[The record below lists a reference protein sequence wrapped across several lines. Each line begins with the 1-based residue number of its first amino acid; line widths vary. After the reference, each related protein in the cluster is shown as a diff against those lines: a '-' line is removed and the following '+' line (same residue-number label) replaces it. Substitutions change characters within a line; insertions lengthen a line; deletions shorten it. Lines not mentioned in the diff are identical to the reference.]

1 MKMLP
6 QSRTLTRSWSLRL
19 RILVYL
25 GCLLAGVGLVGY
37 EVTDYLV
44 ERNVAAFEE
53 REAQA
58 HMDRAVLGVTQS
70 ISGMDVVVYDNATWN
85 DTFAHLQHF
94 NAEYLSTNYTAA
106 ALRNL
111 KVEQVIFLT
120 PQAHLHSA
128 VELVGESVQT
138 LSADSPLVQAAQRA
152 VMDVP
157 LPAPMRGRHLLRW
170 VNGHALAIA
179 YAAVR
184 RSDAGPQI
192 AGWMVLVR
200 DLDQST
206 AALEQVIGN
215 ELVFSPDKHTQVNQR
230 VQTLPDSVGESEI
243 HLKITAEPALTDQST
258 QVGYLLL
265 LNSTLMSL
273 IAILLVGLLLDGLV
287 LRRLSLFA
295 ALARADKSD
304 KSDKSNEDENAPV
317 TKWPVLGTDELDVL
331 AVSLN
336 AMVMERSLTENQL
349 KSEARTDLLT
359 GLGNR
364 RHLLESMERVF
375 AQVRRGQTMD
385 LSVFLLDLDGFKH
398 INDSLGHEAGD
409 AMLVWIGHQIA
420 HAIRDSDLAVR
431 LGGDEFAV
439 FSFMP
444 QGKQDV
450 DVFAERI
457 LRVVSRPHTY
467 HGQVLVSSASLGV
480 VVADPTQ
487 PAEVALRNAD
497 IAMYAAKNLGKN
509 RYTVFTD
516 AMHSDVQER
525 MQLEQ
530 HLRQAIKDRAF
541 DVWFQPIVDIRSGKT
556 AMVEALA
563 RLKIHGKFCPPD
575 RFIALAEDAG
585 LIGAIGQELAEKAVE
600 ALSRLHKVLPGLIV
614 NINLSAHQLMD
625 PGLPDFLN
633 ATLQK
638 NAVSVEHVHLELT
651 ETAVARDSEQL
662 LAMLVQL
669 ANAGYH
675 LHLDDFGTGQS
686 SLNRVQ
692 DLPFSSLKLDKSF
705 VDLLLKDVDTIPRL
719 MISLAQELDMQV
731 IAEGVESLEQVGML
745 KEMGYFLIQGYVFA
759 KPMPED
765 VLLQWLQEQK
775 SRG

>member
-1 MKMLP
+1 MKMRP

-37 EVTDYLV
+37 TITNYLV
-44 ERNVAAFEE
+44 DRNVAAFEE
-53 REAQA
+53 REAQTR
-58 HMDRAVLGVTQS
+58 MDRAVLGVTQS

-85 DTFAHLQHF
+85 DTFAHLQDF

-120 PQAHLHSA
+120 PQAQLHSG
-128 VELVGESVQT
+128 VELVGDAVQV
-138 LSADSPLVQAAQRA
+138 LHANAVLVQAVQRA

-157 LPAPMRGRHLLRW
+157 LPAPMRGQHLLRW
-170 VNGHALAIA
+170 VNGRAVAMA
-179 YAAVR
+179 FAAVR
-184 RSDAGPQI
+184 RSDAGPQT

-200 DLDQST
+200 DLDRSAQE
-206 AALEQVIGN
+206 LEQVIGN
-215 ELVFSPDKHTQVNQR
+215 ELVFAPDRHTQANQR
-230 VQTLPDSVGESEI
+230 VQPLPDSLGESGI
-243 HLKITAEPALTDQST
+243 SLKITVEPALKDQST
-258 QVGYLLL
+258 RVGYLLL
-265 LNSTLMSL
+265 LNSTAMSL

-295 ALARADKSD
+295 ALART
-304 KSDKSNEDENAPV
+304 DKSNPVGDENVPL
-317 TKWPVLGTDELDVL
+317 TRWPVLGTDELDVL

-349 KSEARTDLLT
+349 KSEARTDVLT

-364 RHLLESMERVF
+364 RHLLESMERIF
-375 AQVRRGQTMD
+375 AQARRGQAMD
-385 LSVFLLDLDGFKH
+385 LTVFLLDLDGFKH

-444 QGKQDV
+444 QGRQDV
-450 DVFAERI
+450 EVFAERI

-467 HGQVLVSSASLGV
+467 HGQILVSSASLGV
-480 VVADPTQ
+480 VVADPSQ

-530 HLRQAIKDRAF
+530 HLRQAIKERAF

-563 RLKIHGKFCPPD
+563 RLKIHGKYCPPN
-575 RFIALAEDAG
+575 RFIPLAEDAG
-585 LIGAIGQELAEKAVE
+585 LIAAIGQELAEKAVE
-600 ALSRLHKVLPGLIV
+600 ALSRLHKVQPGLIV

-625 PGLPDFLN
+625 PALPDFLH

-651 ETAVARDSEQL
+651 ETAVARDGERL
-662 LAMLVQL
+662 FAMLVQL
-669 ANAGYH
+669 KDAGYH

-692 DLPFSSLKLDKSF
+692 ELPFGSLKLDKSF

-775 SRG
+775 NRG

>member
-1 MKMLP
+1 MKMRP

-37 EVTDYLV
+37 TITNYLV
-44 ERNVAAFEE
+44 DRNVAAFEE
-53 REAQA
+53 REAQTR
-58 HMDRAVLGVTQS
+58 MDRAVLGVTQS

-85 DTFAHLQHF
+85 DTFAHLQEF
-94 NAEYLSTNYTAA
+94 SAEYLSTNYTAA

-120 PQAHLHSA
+120 PQAQLHSG
-128 VELVGESVQT
+128 VELVGDAVQV
-138 LSADSPLVQAAQRA
+138 LHANAVLVQAVQRA

-157 LPAPMRGRHLLRW
+157 LPAPMRGQHLLRW
-170 VNGHALAIA
+170 VNGRAVAMA
-179 YAAVR
+179 FAAVR
-184 RSDAGPQI
+184 RSDAGPQT

-200 DLDQST
+200 DLDRSAQE
-206 AALEQVIGN
+206 LEQVIGN
-215 ELVFSPDKHTQVNQR
+215 ELVFAPDRHTQANQR
-230 VQTLPDSVGESEI
+230 VQPLPDSLGESGI
-243 HLKITAEPALTDQST
+243 SLKITVEPALKDQST
-258 QVGYLLL
+258 RVGYLLL
-265 LNSTLMSL
+265 LNSTAMSL

-295 ALARADKSD
+295 ALART
-304 KSDKSNEDENAPV
+304 DKSNPVGDENVPL
-317 TKWPVLGTDELDVL
+317 TRWPVLGTDELDVL

-349 KSEARTDLLT
+349 KSEARTDVLT

-364 RHLLESMERVF
+364 RHLLESMERIF
-375 AQVRRGQTMD
+375 AQARRGQAMD
-385 LSVFLLDLDGFKH
+385 LTVFLLDLDGFKH

-444 QGKQDV
+444 QGRQDV
-450 DVFAERI
+450 EVFAERI

-467 HGQVLVSSASLGV
+467 HGQILVSSASLGV
-480 VVADPTQ
+480 VVADPSQ

-530 HLRQAIKDRAF
+530 HLRQAIKERAF

-563 RLKIHGKFCPPD
+563 RLKIHGKYCPPN
-575 RFIALAEDAG
+575 RFIPLAEDAG
-585 LIGAIGQELAEKAVE
+585 LIAAIGQELAEKAVE
-600 ALSRLHKVLPGLIV
+600 ALSRLHKVQPGLIV

-625 PGLPDFLN
+625 PALPDFLH

-651 ETAVARDSEQL
+651 ETAVARDGERL
-662 LAMLVQL
+662 FAMLVQL
-669 ANAGYH
+669 KDAGYH

-692 DLPFSSLKLDKSF
+692 ELPFGSLKLDKSF

-775 SRG
+775 NRG

>member
-1 MKMLP
+1 MLP
-6 QSRTLTRSWSLRL
+6 KPRTLTRSWSLRL

-37 EVTDYLV
+37 AITDYLV
-44 ERNVAAFEE
+44 DRNVAAFEE
-53 REAQA
+53 REAQTR
-58 HMDRAVLGVTQS
+58 MDRAVLGVTQS

-85 DTFAHLQHF
+85 DTFAHLQEF
-94 NAEYLSTNYTAA
+94 NAEYLETNYTAA

-120 PQAHLHSA
+120 PQMQLHSG
-128 VELVGESVQT
+128 VELTGDSVQV
-138 LSADSPLVQAAQRA
+138 LHANAVLVQAVQRA

-157 LPAPMRGRHLLRW
+157 LPAPMRGQHLLRW
-170 VNGHALAIA
+170 VNGRAVAMA
-179 YAAVR
+179 FAAVR
-184 RSDAGPQI
+184 RSDAGPQT

-200 DLDQST
+200 DLDRSAQE
-206 AALEQVIGN
+206 LEQVIGN
-215 ELVFSPDKHTQVNQR
+215 ELVFAPDRHTQANQR
-230 VQTLPDSVGESEI
+230 VQPLPDSLGESGI
-243 HLKITAEPALTDQST
+243 SLKITVEPALKDQST
-258 QVGYLLL
+258 RVGYLLL
-265 LNSTLMSL
+265 LNSTAMSL

-295 ALARADKSD
+295 ALART
-304 KSDKSNEDENAPV
+304 DKSNPVGDENVPL
-317 TKWPVLGTDELDVL
+317 TRWPVLGTDELDVL

-336 AMVMERSLTENQL
+336 VMVMERSLTENQL
-349 KSEARTDLLT
+349 KSEARTDVLT

-364 RHLLESMERVF
+364 RHLLESMERIF
-375 AQVRRGQTMD
+375 AQARRGQAMD
-385 LSVFLLDLDGFKH
+385 LTVFLLDLDGFKH

-444 QGKQDV
+444 QGRQDV
-450 DVFAERI
+450 EVFAERI

-467 HGQVLVSSASLGV
+467 HGQILVSSASLGV
-480 VVADPTQ
+480 VVADPSQ

-530 HLRQAIKDRAF
+530 HLRQAIKERAF

-563 RLKIHGKFCPPD
+563 RLKIHGKYCPPN
-575 RFIALAEDAG
+575 RFIPLAEDAG
-585 LIGAIGQELAEKAVE
+585 LIAAIGQELAEKAVE
-600 ALSRLHKVLPGLIV
+600 ALSRLHKVQPGLIV

-625 PGLPDFLN
+625 PALPDFLH

-651 ETAVARDSEQL
+651 ETAVARDGERL
-662 LAMLVQL
+662 FAMLVQL
-669 ANAGYH
+669 KDAGYH

-692 DLPFSSLKLDKSF
+692 ELPFGSLKLDKSF

-775 SRG
+775 NRG

>member
-1 MKMLP
+1 MRP

-37 EVTDYLV
+37 AVTSYLV
-44 ERNVAAFEE
+44 ERNVVAFEE

-58 HMDRAVLGVTQS
+58 HVDRAVLGVTQS
-70 ISGMDVVVYDNATWN
+70 ISAMDVVVYDNATWN
-85 DTFAHLQHF
+85 DTFAHLQDF
-94 NAEYLSTNYTAA
+94 SADYLSTNYTAA

-120 PQAHLHSA
+120 PQVQLHSG
-128 VELVGESVQT
+128 VELVGDSVQV
-138 LSADSPLVQAAQRA
+138 LHADALLVQAVQRA

-170 VNGHALAIA
+170 VNGHAVAMA
-179 YAAVR
+179 FAAVR
-184 RSDAGPQI
+184 RSDAGPQT

-200 DLDQST
+200 DLDRST

-215 ELVFSPDKHTQVNQR
+215 ELVFAPDQHTQANQR
-230 VQTLPDSVGESEI
+230 VQTLPDSMGDSGVY
-243 HLKITAEPALTDQST
+243 LKITVEPALKEQST
-258 QVGYLLL
+258 RVGYLLL

-273 IAILLVGLLLDGLV
+273 IAILLVGSLLDGLV

-295 ALARADKSD
+295 ALARADKSNPGGD
-304 KSDKSNEDENAPV
+304 EDVSV

-364 RHLLESMERVF
+364 RHLLESMERIF
-375 AQVRRGQTMD
+375 AQVRRGQAMD
-385 LSVFLLDLDGFKH
+385 LTVFLLDLDGFKH

-420 HAIRDSDLAVR
+420 HAVRDSDLAVR

-450 DVFAERI
+450 EVFAERI
-457 LRVVSRPHTY
+457 LRAVSRPHTY
-467 HGQVLVSSASLGV
+467 HGQVLVSSASMGV
-480 VVADPTQ
+480 VVADPNQ

-530 HLRQAIKDRAF
+530 HLRQAIKVRAF

-563 RLKIHGKFCPPD
+563 RLKIHGKYCPPN
-575 RFIALAEDAG
+575 RFIPLAEDAG

-600 ALSRLHKVLPGLIV
+600 ALARLHKVLPDLIV

-625 PGLPDFLN
+625 PALPDFLH

-692 DLPFSSLKLDKSF
+692 ALPFSSLKLDKSF

-719 MISLAQELDMQV
+719 MMTLAQELDMQV
-731 IAEGVESLEQVGML
+731 IAEGVESPEQVGML
-745 KEMGYFLIQGYVFA
+745 KAMGYFLIQGYVFA

-775 SRG
+775 NRG